1 MKKIRIPHNR
11 PTLGRDEVRAA
22 SRIIESGWV
31 AQGWEVLGF
40 EKDLCEFLN
49 LPYGHAIMVSSGT
62 AALYIAIKH
71 MRFQNITYPIY
82 SCSSIRN
89 AVLMAN
95 CVPIAE
101 DLKAINPDILVHTFG
116 IPETRDSRT
125 YYIEDAAQALGAKI
139 KNQFVGTIGTYGVFS
154 FSATKLITS
163 GGQGGAIVSW
173 NKAII
178 DDIRDYRQ
186 FDMRKDM
193 KARFNFQ
200 MTDINAAIGRV
211 QLRKLKLFLERRE
224 EIFKKYLDAGFEL
237 LQSRDVDKTDVRYRA
252 VLKTDKAEQI
262 IEALAEQGIRAI
274 IPIEESELLGEKE
287 KFPKALQQTRNT
299 LSLPIYPT
307 LSNKEI
313 ELIVSVVQKCI
324 F

>member
-11 PTLGRDEVRAA
+11 PTLGKEEVRAA
-22 SRIIESGWV
+22 ARIIDSGWI
-31 AQGWEVLGF
+31 AQGWEVQGF

-71 MRFQNITYPIY
+71 IRLQNISYPIY
-82 SCSSIRN
+82 SCSSVRN
-89 AVLMAN
+89 AIIMAN
-95 CVPIAE
+95 CIPIAE
-101 DLKAINPDILVHTFG
+101 DLKTINNSDIVVHTFG

-125 YYIEDAAQALGAKI
+125 NYIEDAAQALGAKI
-139 KNQFVGTIGTYGVFS
+139 EDQFIGTIGTYGVFS
-154 FSATKLITS
+154 FSATKIITS
-163 GGQGGAIVSW
+163 GGQGGAIVSR

-224 EIFKKYLDAGFEL
+224 EIFKKYQDAGFNL
-237 LQSRDVDKTDVRYRA
+237 LQSRDAAKTDVRYRA
-252 VLKTDKAEQI
+252 ILKTDKAEQI

-287 KFPKALQQTRNT
+287 QFPKALQKTKDT

-307 LSNKEI
+307 LSNKEV
-313 ELIVSVVQKCI
+313 ELIISVVQKY
-324 F
+324 